1 MKGVASLI
9 GAGSTFT
16 GASLLGFG
24 LGILADA
31 RTGGEMYAFLGLF
44 AGMLLGAYGAFRLL
58 SRSL

>member
-1 MKGVASLI
+1 MPLI
-9 GAGSTFT
+9 GAGGTFV

-24 LGILADA
+24 VGILADA
-31 RTGGEMYAFLGLF
+31 RTGGNLYAFLGLF